1 MPHTLQYY
9 SYVFLKSALLKL
21 CYTFFIGFLCFFSLC
36 ITDEVLT
43 LLIQSYCPHKSCCF
57 TVQFCIA
64 WWFLGTHML
73 HYSRTETFYSVENI
87 VREKNAILAKWG
99 HFTMPTFYTDLKISN
114 INLDFLVSSWAGV
127 LFLWSIGSC
136 SIWWKV
142 LPKSDL
148 GLHKQSKTE

>member
-1 MPHTLQYY
+1 MCSLNQHFLNCATHFLLV
-9 SYVFLKSALLKL
+9 SYVFFP
-21 CYTFFIGFLCFFSLC
+21 YVSL
-36 ITDEVLT
+36 TKFW